1 MEELQL
7 GADNSLASQCT
18 ELLGSEAGCLD
29 CSHVAREL
37 LMGDWL
43 YHHYTR

>member
-7 GADNSLASQCT
+7 GAENSLATQCT
-18 ELLGSEAGCLD
+18 ELLGGEAAFLEGAT
-29 CSHVAREL
+29 VAREL